1 MTAKLKIFQKQS
13 ISPIKLDVKIMIAK
27 NKMPVEK
34 NTQKEEARIQILDKM
49 VIQIKNTSKI

>member
-13 ISPIKLDVKIMIAK
+13 ISPIKLDVKIMIAS